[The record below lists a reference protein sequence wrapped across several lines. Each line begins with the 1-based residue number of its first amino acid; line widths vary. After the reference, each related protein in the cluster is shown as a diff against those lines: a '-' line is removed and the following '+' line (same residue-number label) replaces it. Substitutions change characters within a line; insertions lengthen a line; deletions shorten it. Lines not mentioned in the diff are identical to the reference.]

1 MMNGQKVVYPTY
13 LITASGERIPLE
25 ANSLVIELAPGREL
39 ELDLVAYPN
48 HEGQL
53 TIRAGSELDAG
64 NHGGQLSLLVVR
76 PSASTLVHIGVER
89 LRWQDSAA
97 ES

>member
-25 ANSLVIELAPGREL
+25 ADSLVIELAPGREL

-76 PSASTLVHIGVER
+76 PSASNLVHIGVER
-89 LRWQDSAA
+89 LPWQDSAP

>member
-64 NHGGQLSLLVVR
+64 NHSGQLSRLVIR
-76 PSASTLVHIGVER
+76 PSASNLLHVGVEH
-89 LRWQDSAA
+89 LPWQDGGT
-97 ES
+97 E

>member
-13 LITASGERIPLE
+13 LITASGERIPL
-25 ANSLVIELAPGREL
+25 AADSLVIELAPGREL

-76 PSASTLVHIGVER
+76 PSASNLVHIGVER
-89 LRWQDSAA
+89 LPWQDSAP

>member
-76 PSASTLVHIGVER
+76 PGASNLVHIGVER
-89 LRWQDSAA
+89 LPWQDSAP

>member
-25 ANSLVIELAPGREL
+25 ADSLVIELAPGREL
-39 ELDLVAYPN
+39 ELDLVVYPN

-64 NHGGQLSLLVVR
+64 NHSGQLSRLVIR
-76 PSASTLVHIGVER
+76 PSASNLLHVGVEH
-89 LRWQDSAA
+89 LPWLDGGT
-97 ES
+97 E

>member
-76 PSASTLVHIGVER
+76 PSASNLVHIGVER
-89 LRWQDSAA
+89 LPWQDSAS

>member
-25 ANSLVIELAPGREL
+25 ADSLVIELAPGREL

-76 PSASTLVHIGVER
+76 PSASNMVHIGVER
-89 LRWQDSAA
+89 LPWQDSAP